1 MKPINIYHRKLVEWI
16 SALGILYMEEYEVG
30 NYNLDIYL
38 QELNL
43 GVEVDGPQHNRKKD
57 EIRDKNIMK
66 NWGISIVR
74 IKVGT
79 RKAEAL
85 EAILEYAD

>member
-1 MKPINIYHRKLVEWI
+1 MKPLNNYHRKVVDWI
-16 SALGILYMEEYEVG
+16 SALGVRYMEEYPVG
-30 NYNLDIYL
+30 LYHIDIYL
-38 QELNL
+38 PELVL

-57 EIRDKNIMK
+57 EIRDATILKEWEIP
-66 NWGISIVR
+66 IVR

-85 EAILEYAD
+85 EVIFGPT

>member
-1 MKPINIYHRKLVEWI
+1 MGRWH
-16 SALGILYMEEYEVG
+16 
-30 NYNLDIYL
+30 LDIYMK
-38 QELNL
+38 EMNL

-57 EIRDKNIMK
+57 KIRDAAILEEF
-66 NWGISIVR
+66 GIPIVR

-85 EAILEYAD
+85 EAILEYGH